1 MVVCCILILASI
13 VLLVKSIKA
22 RQGLFFVLVAILT
35 IGSSIFGEEQI
46 RTDYKIANEIA
57 ALPNVT
63 EKDLFCLFKT
73 TETAIC
79 DAYMSL
85 NSELPRQNSIAQW
98 YFGLFFLTFVS
109 FHVVFAIKY
118 WTLSLKIDSL
128 IKREENISLT

>member
-1 MVVCCILILASI
+1 M
-13 VLLVKSIKA
+13 
-22 RQGLFFVLVAILT
+22 LVAILT

-46 RTDYKIANEIA
+46 RMDYKILSEFA

-63 EKDLFCLFKT
+63 DKDLSCLFKT
-73 TETAIC
+73 RETAIC
-79 DAYMSL
+79 DAYITL
-85 NSELPRQNSIAQW
+85 ISELPRQNSIAQW
-98 YFGLFFLTFVS
+98 YWGLFFLTFIS